1 MSISSGPASAPFLCW
16 SQNPPVS
23 LLELLSLCT
32 HLPSLLLQGLLQVCF
47 PLFSSAQ
54 GAATAP
60 PQSHCSC
67 CCPGLCLVLSVL
79 SSLLWLSHPLTV
91 LIAFPNARL
100 SSFSNF
106 SCIIF
111 EIDPIKFLPF
121 SMSSPALKAKSF
133 VASCS

>member
-1 MSISSGPASAPFLCW
+1 M
-16 SQNPPVS
+16 
-23 LLELLSLCT
+23 LLSCAGAKSPCVPVGAASWGAA
-32 HLPSLLLQGLLQVCF
+32 LPFQPLPCLLLQGMLQVCC
-47 PLFSSAQ
+47 PSFSSVPGHCHSSSSEPLQLPRPALC
-54 GAATAP
+54 
-60 PQSHCSC
+60 QSV
-67 CCPGLCLVLSVL
+67 P

-106 SCIIF
+106 PCIIF

-121 SMSSPALKAKSF
+121 SMSSPALKAESF